1 MTTYKYSMAQG
12 GRNIKGEYKIKCKF
26 VDGLLSEYWDSTA
39 WQRRATTWGHR
50 ATLYKDGVQVA
61 RCTYKYYNRTW
72 ERYTYESVIRGVV
85 ERYKQ
90 KLIKQACEDERER
103 TENGRLP
110 RGFKKTYSAM
120 IDVAFKN
127 FVESIKENKLE
138 KEF

>member
-1 MTTYKYSMAQG
+1 MTTYKYNMAQG
-12 GRNIKGEYKIKCKF
+12 GRNIKGEYKIKCKY
-26 VDGLLSEYWDSTA
+26 VEGLASEYGDGM
-39 WQRRATTWGHR
+39 TWGHR
-50 ATLYKDGVQVA
+50 ATLYKDGVQMT

-85 ERYKQ
+85 ERHKQ
-90 KLIKQACEDERER
+90 KLVKQACEDERER

-120 IDVAFKN
+120 IDVAFED
-127 FVESIKENKLE
+127 FVKSIKDNALE